1 MESFADQTGDVNSSE
16 QSFPRRVWW
25 RGLAAGLWLAVLA
38 AMTALPVQA
47 AIRFDLFIGY
57 DSIVPQGAWFP
68 ATFEIFNDGQ
78 PFNAKLEIS
87 AGQFGQNQTRTMM
100 VELPTG
106 TTKRFIIPIHTSATY
121 RPVWTARLL
130 DEKDRVRAETQ
141 SAPVRRLV
149 GSGLPLAAAISR
161 TPPTLPEL
169 KNRASDAQPIIA
181 RLQPLLVPDNPLVL
195 DGLDTI
201 YLASERV
208 LELKQPQVTALMAWL
223 HGGGHLIVGVEQLN
237 HLTGPGD
244 WLRQLLPMD
253 LTTMKSVASHEALQN
268 WVTGKQRFDGRPYNF
283 SGTVRSGRAVSTS
296 SGKNPFEKL
305 ETDGAFDQAALQV
318 ASGTLRDGEVLV
330 GPEDSPLVVTV
341 RRGRGQV
348 TMLTF
353 APELEPF
360 KTWKNAPYFWA
371 KMTDLPP
378 EILSDANAA
387 NNFFNSYS
395 GRSLDGVFGA
405 MIDSKQVR
413 KLPVGWLLLLLLAY
427 LAVIGPIDQYWLKK
441 INRQMLTWITFPA
454 YVAFFSLLIYFIGYK
469 LRAGESEWN
478 ELHVVDVIPIAGRA
492 DAGDL
497 RGRTFASIYSP
508 VNARYNVSSDQPYAT
523 LRGEVMGNAVN
534 AAESSRANVEQNGN
548 SFNGTLT
555 VPVWTSQLFVSD
567 WLRQNPLPI
576 VVSVVS
582 SDLIKVENHL
592 DVPLKSVRLIV
603 KDQMLE
609 FGEVPAKGELLFSR
623 KDTHKTE
630 LSQFVNQHANN
641 FNYAIESRQRA
652 FGGNERGRIDN
663 IPDAVAASC
672 FISLLNTAN
681 NAYNNFATPPGYDLL
696 PLTQRGDAVLL
707 AWAPGYSPI
716 KSMNKFS
723 PRRTQK
729 DTLLRVAV
737 SLKN

>member
-1 MESFADQTGDVNSSE
+1 MESFADEKGQVNS
-16 QSFPRRVWW
+16 PATLMPPHAWW
-25 RGLAAGLWLAVLA
+25 RGLSAGLGLAVLA
-38 AMTALPVQA
+38 AVTALPMKA

-100 VELPTG
+100 VELPKG

-149 GSGLPLAAAISR
+149 GSGVPLAAAISR

-195 DGLDTI
+195 DGLDAI

-208 LELKQPQVTALMAWL
+208 LDLKQPQVTALLAWL

-237 HLTGPGD
+237 HLTGPGE
-244 WLRQLLPMD
+244 WLRQLLPID
-253 LTTMKSVASHEALQN
+253 LTSMKSSASHEDLQR
-268 WVTGKQRFDGRPYNF
+268 WVTGKQRYDGRPYSF
-283 SGTVRSGRAVSTS
+283 SGTVHSGRVVTTGN
-296 SGKNPFEKL
+296 GKNPFENL
-305 ETDGAFDQAALQV
+305 EPDGLFDQAAMQV
-318 ASGTLRDGEVLV
+318 ASGTQRDGEVLV
-330 GPEDSPLVVTV
+330 GPADSPLVVTA

-348 TMLTF
+348 TLLTF

-387 NNFFNSYS
+387 NTFFNTYS

-478 ELHVVDVIPIAGRA
+478 ELHVVDVIPLAGRV
-492 DAGDL
+492 DAADL

-523 LRGEVMGNAVN
+523 LRGEVMGNAAN

-576 VVSVVS
+576 VVSQVS
-582 SDLIKVENHL
+582 SDMLKVENRL
-592 DVPLKSVRLIV
+592 DLPLKSVRLV
-603 KDQMLE
+603 TGDQVLE
-609 FGEVPAKGELLFSR
+609 LGDVPAKGDKIFSLKDAR
-623 KDTHKTE
+623 KSD

-641 FNYAIESRQRA
+641 FNHAIQSRQRA
-652 FGGNERGRIDN
+652 FGNNERGRIDN
-663 IPDAVAASC
+663 IPDSVEASC
-672 FISLLNTAN
+672 FISLINTAN
-681 NAYNNFATPPGYDLL
+681 NPYNNFATPPGYDLS
-696 PLTQRGDAVLL
+696 PLTRRGDTVLL
-707 AWAPGYSPI
+707 AWVAGFSPI

-729 DTLLRVAV
+729 DTLLRVV
-737 SLKN
+737 VPRKN

>member
-1 MESFADQTGDVNSSE
+1 MESFAHQQGDENSPE
-16 QSFPRRVWW
+16 HLAPRRVWW
-25 RGLAAGLWLAVLA
+25 HALAAGLWLALLA
-38 AMTALPVQA
+38 ALTALPMQA

-87 AGQFGQNQTRTMM
+87 SGQFAQNQTRTMM
-100 VELPTG
+100 IELPKG
-106 TTKRFIIPIHTSATY
+106 TTKRFIPIHTSATY

-161 TPPTLPEL
+161 ASPTLPEL

-223 HGGGHLIVGVEQLN
+223 HGGGHLIVGVEQMN

-244 WLRQLLPMD
+244 WLRQVLPMD
-253 LTTMKSVASHEALQN
+253 LTTMKSVNSSESLQS
-268 WVTGKQRFDGRPYNF
+268 WVAGKQRFDGRPYYF
-283 SGTVRSGRAVSTS
+283 SGTMRSGRAVTTG
-296 SGKNPFEKL
+296 SGRNPFEKL
-305 ETDGAFDQAALQV
+305 EVDGVFNQASLQV
-318 ASGTLRDGEVLV
+318 ASGTLRDGEVLI
-330 GPEDSPLVVTV
+330 GPSDAPLVVTA

-348 TMLTF
+348 TLLTF

-378 EILSDANAA
+378 EILSDQNAA
-387 NNFFNSYS
+387 NNFFNTYS

-478 ELHVVDVIPIAGRA
+478 ELHVVDVIPIAGRT

-508 VNARYNVSSDQPYAT
+508 VNARYNVSSDQPFAT

-567 WLRQNPLPI
+567 WLRQNPPPI
-576 VVSVVS
+576 AVSQVS
-582 SDLIKVENHL
+582 SDLIKVENRL
-592 DVPLKSVRLIV
+592 DLPLQSVRLV
-603 KDQMLE
+603 VGDQVLE
-609 FGEVPAKGELLFSR
+609 LGDVPAKGDKVFSR
-623 KDTHKTE
+623 KDARKTG
-630 LSQFVNQHANN
+630 LSQFVNLHANN
-641 FNYAIESRQRA
+641 FNYVIDSRQRA
-652 FGGNERGRIDN
+652 FGGNERGRIEN
-663 IPDAVAASC
+663 LPDAVAASC

-681 NAYNNFATPPGYDLL
+681 NQYNNFATPPGFDLL
-696 PLTQRGDAVLL
+696 QLTQGGDAVLL
-707 AWAPGYSPI
+707 AWVPGYSPI

-723 PRRTQK
+723 PRRAQK
-729 DTLLRVAV
+729 DTLLRVV
-737 SLKN
+737 LPVKN